1 MKYFQLKYFIVKIG
15 GRDKRVK
22 KIKEIKAK

>member
-1 MKYFQLKYFIVKIG
+1 MKYFQFKYSVVKIG

-22 KIKEIKAK
+22 KTKEIKAK